1 MVDKLY
7 DYLFIG
13 LIIALAILIVFAIIK
28 SIVGPRIADRVVA
41 VNMIS
46 TMTVMLL
53 CTLTVFYK
61 NEGYLADVSI
71 IYVLISFV
79 SIIVLANVFIN
90 VNMRKKFKKENKK
103 EEQE

>member
-1 MVDKLY
+1 MVDILY
-7 DYLFIG
+7 EYLFIG
-13 LIIALAILIVFAIIK
+13 LIVALAVLIVFAIIK
-28 SIVGPRIADRVVA
+28 SIVGPRIADRVVS

-53 CTLTVFYK
+53 CTLTVYFK

-79 SIIVLANVFIN
+79 SIIVLSNIFIN
-90 VNMRKKFKKENKK
+90 VNMRKKFKDDSKGDK
-103 EEQE
+103 

>member
-13 LIIALAILIVFAIIK
+13 LIIALAILIVFAIVK
-28 SIVGPRIADRVVA
+28 SIVGPRTADRVVS

-53 CTLTVFYK
+53 CTLTVYYK

-79 SIIVLANVFIN
+79 AIVVLANVFIN
-90 VNMRKKFKKENKK
+90 VNMRKKFKDTKK
-103 EEQE
+103 EEND

>member
-13 LIIALAILIVFAIIK
+13 LIIALAILIVFAIVK
-28 SIVGPRIADRVVA
+28 SIVGPRTADRVVS

-46 TMTVMLL
+46 TMTVMVL
-53 CTLTVFYK
+53 CTLTVYYK

-79 SIIVLANVFIN
+79 AIVVLANVFIN
-90 VNMRKKFKKENKK
+90 VNMRKKFKDTKK
-103 EEQE
+103 EEND

>member
-1 MVDKLY
+1 MVDILY
-7 DYLFIG
+7 EYLFIG
-13 LIIALAILIVFAIIK
+13 LIVALAVLIVFAIIK
-28 SIVGPRIADRVVA
+28 SIVGPRIADRVVS

-53 CTLTVFYK
+53 CTLTVYFK

-79 SIIVLANVFIN
+79 SIIVLSNVFIN
-90 VNMRKKFKKENKK
+90 VNMRKKFKDDNKGDK
-103 EEQE
+103 

>member
-13 LIIALAILIVFAIIK
+13 LIIALAILIVFAIVK

-61 NEGYLADVSI
+61 NEGYLADVSLV
-71 IYVLISFV
+71 YVLISFV
-79 SIIVLANVFIN
+79 AIIVLANVFVN
-90 VNMRKKFKKENKK
+90 VNMRRKFKQEVK

>member
-13 LIIALAILIVFAIIK
+13 LIIALAILIVFAIVK
-28 SIVGPRIADRVVA
+28 SIVGPRTADRVVS

-53 CTLTVFYK
+53 CTLTVYYK
-61 NEGYLADVSI
+61 HEGYLADVSI

-79 SIIVLANVFIN
+79 AIVVLANVFIN
-90 VNMRKKFKKENKK
+90 VNMRKKFKDTKK
-103 EEQE
+103 EEND

>member
-13 LIIALAILIVFAIIK
+13 LIIALAILIVFAIVK
-28 SIVGPRIADRVVA
+28 SIVGPRTADRVVS

-53 CTLTVFYK
+53 CTLTVYYK

-79 SIIVLANVFIN
+79 AIVVLANVFIN
-90 VNMRKKFKKENKK
+90 VNMRKKFKYTKK
-103 EEQE
+103 EEND

>member
-13 LIIALAILIVFAIIK
+13 LIIALAVLIVFAIVK
-28 SIVGPRIADRVVA
+28 SIVGPRTADRVVS

-53 CTLTVFYK
+53 CTLTVYYK

-79 SIIVLANVFIN
+79 AIVVLANVFIN
-90 VNMRKKFKKENKK
+90 VNMRKKFKDTKK
-103 EEQE
+103 EEND